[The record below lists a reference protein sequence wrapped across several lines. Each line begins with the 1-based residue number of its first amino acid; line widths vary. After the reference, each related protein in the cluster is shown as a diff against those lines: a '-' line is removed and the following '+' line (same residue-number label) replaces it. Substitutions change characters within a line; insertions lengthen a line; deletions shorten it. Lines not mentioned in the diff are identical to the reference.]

1 MLNEYSV
8 SLTPSDLSVYSYINK
23 SFNQYQNASICNS
36 EQYRNIQADMMH
48 RIRDVNF
55 LALNGKSILYPT
67 PNAQEVL
74 QKRCRMSGNSEV
86 MNDHEEIIFLN
97 LAW

>member
-1 MLNEYSV
+1 
-8 SLTPSDLSVYSYINK
+8 
-23 SFNQYQNASICNS
+23 
-36 EQYRNIQADMMH
+36 MMH